1 MAAGDRKIKLQELK
15 IPRPA
20 GGNVIAEIRWLLY
33 VEDKVASDK
42 EVIGGNLSLDLGT
55 WAVAQT
61 KTLLTIMNDAI
72 TAINTDGSM
81 PGHDSAS

>member
-1 MAAGDRKIKLQELK
+1 MAAGDRKIRLLNLN

-20 GGNVIAEIRWLLY
+20 AGTVIAEIRWVLV
-33 VEDKVASDK
+33 VEDKVARDQ
-42 EVIGGNLSLDLGT
+42 EVIGGNLSLNLGT

-72 TAINTDGSM
+72 TAINTDGAM
-81 PGHDSAS
+81 PAHDSAS